1 MQDSERQLAALKFFK
16 HHYQWLLKKV
26 SSTELMNRKEEKKQK
41 RSKLAARNEVQD
53 LPPKD
58 LGMRTDLQ
66 DPVFWSGNLLIP
78 MEKQGT
84 A

>member
-1 MQDSERQLAALKFFK
+1 
-16 HHYQWLLKKV
+16 
-26 SSTELMNRKEEKKQK
+26 MNRKEEKKQK